1 MPTYFETI
9 DQDVERAYAVA
20 RTARAVGLDPEDHPE
35 VPPAQ
40 DMATRVEKLLGHL
53 PLEGISDEI
62 RTLARDLPRDE
73 LAVEM
78 VRTIVRDPRRGSS
91 VEARLDAALRV
102 GLAILTEG
110 ILVAPLEGL
119 AEVHLRSFGGSSYV
133 ELFYAGP
140 IRAAGGTAQ
149 AMSVLLADVARR
161 ELGLDAYR
169 PLPGE
174 VERYVEE
181 IPLYKHSQHLQ
192 YVPSAEEVATVVENV
207 PVCISGEATEG
218 DLEVSAFRNLPRVPT
233 NGLRGGACL
242 VIAEG
247 LCQKS
252 AKLQKIVQRLGLDG
266 WEFLE
271 QVGRHPTSEENGASH
286 GPKYLA
292 EAVGGRPVL
301 AYPHRPGGFRLTYG
315 RARTTG
321 LAACAVNP
329 ATMRVLRNFVAVGTQ
344 VKLEYPG
351 KATAMTLCD
360 TVEGPIVDLD
370 DGTLTAI
377 HDIDRAEQVLP
388 HIQRIVDLGSLLVPF
403 GEFLENNRP
412 LAPGAYT
419 LEWHLEELRAAGV
432 PLDNRAYHPSF
443 AEAVETARES
453 GVPLHPRFLLFWHDL
468 TSGEIRALSEFI
480 EREGRWVSNALE
492 LPRDPEVREVL
503 VRLGFL
509 HAPRGEGTLRG
520 EEELSQ
526 ALVAGLGLV
535 PGLHGLVRVAPTEP
549 VDIEPLAYVSRLAGV
564 TIPARAPSRIGARV
578 GRPEKARQ
586 RKMSPNVHVLFP
598 VGDAGGAQR
607 SVPEAARQSQGHG
620 LPTQL
625 GVRECTQCHRTTVW
639 CRCSCGGHTRATG
652 QVTTQELSVAP
663 IWAQAIERLDLR
675 RTPPSVKGVKGLLS
689 AGKVPEPIEK
699 GILRASHG
707 ISVYQDGTARFDLT
721 DLPLTHFR
729 PREIGLS
736 IETAHELGYTHDWL
750 GAPLEDVDQLAELQP
765 QDLIV
770 ARSCGTYLTH
780 LAQFI
785 DDELVRLYGLDP
797 FYRATKPEDLR
808 GHLVTALA
816 PHTSGAVAGRLIG
829 YTAAEGCFAHPVF
842 HAAKRRN
849 CDGDE
854 DSVTLLLDVLLNF
867 SRSYLPS
874 SRGGLMDKPLVL
886 TTRLNAT
893 EVDSEAHN
901 VDLAFRYPLEFYR
914 AAARGGTAKEV
925 EPLIETVSSRVGT
938 DRSLSGYGFTHDTTD
953 IAGGPVRSA
962 YREAPSMDRIV
973 EQSLVVASQIRAVDV
988 GEAVSLVLN
997 AHFLPDLMGNLKS
1010 YATQKF
1016 RCKVCGTSYRRPP
1029 LSGRCTARG
1038 RGGKVCEGAL
1048 QPTVFEASVRKYLGL
1063 SQRLA
1068 TTTGV
1073 PPYLRQRIQ
1082 LLETSLATLFPGSL
1096 AQTTLESFQGIP
1108 AVEEPPDDL

>member
-271 QVGRHPTSEENGASH
+271 QVGRHPISEENGASH

-468 TSGEIRALSEFI
+468 TSGEIRALSEFV

-535 PGLHGLVRVAPTEP
+535 PGLHGLVRVAPIEP

-721 DLPLTHFR
+721 YLPLTHFR

>member
-468 TSGEIRALSEFI
+468 TSGEIRALSEFV

-535 PGLHGLVRVAPTEP
+535 PGLHGLVRVAPIEP

-607 SVPEAARQSQGHG
+607 SVPEAARQSQGRG

>member
-1 MPTYFETI
+1 VTTYFESI
-9 DQDVERAYAVA
+9 DRAVERAYVVA
-20 RTARAVGLDPEDHPE
+20 RSARAVGLDPEDHPE
-35 VPPAQ
+35 IPPAQ
-40 DMATRVEKLLGHL
+40 DMASRVEKLLSHL
-53 PLEGISDEI
+53 PLDGVSEEI
-62 RTLARDLPRDE
+62 RALARDLPRDE
-73 LAVEM
+73 VAVEM
-78 VRTIVRDPRRGSS
+78 VRRIVRDSRRGSS

-174 VERYVEE
+174 VERYLEE

-192 YVPSAEEVATVVENV
+192 YVPSADEVDTVVRNV
-207 PVCISGEATEG
+207 PVCISGESTEG

-247 LCQKS
+247 LCQK
-252 AKLQKIVQRLGLDG
+252 APKLRKIVQRLGLDG
-266 WEFLE
+266 WEFLD
-271 QVGRHPTSEENGASH
+271 QLGRHTSSDENGGAQ

-351 KATAMTLCD
+351 KATAMSLCD

-377 HDIDRAEQVLP
+377 HDLDRAEQLLP
-388 HIQRIVDLGSLLVPF
+388 RIRRIVDLGSLLVPF
-403 GEFLENNRP
+403 GEFLENNCP
-412 LAPGAYT
+412 LVPGAYT

-432 PLDNRAYHPSF
+432 PLDDRAYHPTF

-453 GVPLHPRFLLFWHDL
+453 KVPLHPRFLLFWHDL
-468 TSGEIRALSEFI
+468 TSGEIRALSEFV

-509 HAPRGEGTLRG
+509 HAPRGEATLRG

-535 PGLHGLVRVAPTEP
+535 PGTHGLVRVAPVEP
-549 VDIEPLAYVSRLAGV
+549 VAIEPLSYVSRLAGV
-564 TIPARAPSRIGARV
+564 QIPARGPSRIGARV

-598 VGDAGGAQR
+598 VGDSGGAQR
-607 SVPEAARQSQGHG
+607 SVLEAARQTQGRG

-625 GVRECTQCHRTTVW
+625 GVRECPDCHRSTVW
-639 CRCSCGGHTRATG
+639 PRCSCGGHTRATG
-652 QVTTQELSVAP
+652 QVTTQELPVAP
-663 IWAQAIERLDLR
+663 IWAQAVERLQLR
-675 RTPPSVKGVKGLLS
+675 QTSTQVKGVKGLLS
-689 AGKVPEPIEK
+689 AGKVPEPLEK
-699 GILRASHG
+699 GILRAAHG

-736 IETAHELGYTHDWL
+736 IEAAHELGYTRDWA
-750 GAPLEDVDQLAELQP
+750 GAPLTDVDQLVEVEP

-770 ARSCGTYLTH
+770 AHSCGAYLTQ
-780 LAQFI
+780 LAQFV
-785 DDELVRLYGLDP
+785 DDELVHLYGLDP
-797 FYRATKPEDLR
+797 FYRANKPEDLR
-808 GHLVTALA
+808 GHIVTALA

-854 DSVTLLLDVLLNF
+854 DSITLLLDALLNF
-867 SRSYLPS
+867 SRAYLPD

-901 VDLAFRYPLEFYR
+901 VDIAFRYPVEFYR

-925 EPLIETVSSRVGT
+925 QPLIETVGRRVGT
-938 DRSLSGYGFTHDTTD
+938 DRALSGYGFTHDTAD

-1029 LSGRCTARG
+1029 LSGRCTTKT
-1038 RGGKVCEGAL
+1038 RGGKPCDGAL

-1068 TTTGV
+1068 ATTGV

-1096 AQTTLESFQGIP
+1096 AQTTLESFQGLP
-1108 AVEEPPDDL
+1108 AAEEPADDL

>member
-1 MPTYFETI
+1 MATYFETI
-9 DQDVERAYAVA
+9 DQAVERAYAVA
-20 RTARAVGLDPEDHPE
+20 RTARTVGLDPEDHPE
-35 VPPAQ
+35 IPPAQ
-40 DMATRVEKLLGHL
+40 DMASRVEKLLGHL
-53 PLEGISDEI
+53 PLDGISEEI
-62 RTLARDLPRDE
+62 RALAHDLPRDE
-73 LAVEM
+73 LAVAM
-78 VRTIVRDPRRGSS
+78 VRTIVNDPRRGSS
-91 VEARLDAALRV
+91 MEARLDAALRV

-119 AEVHLRSFGGSSYV
+119 AEVHVRSFGGSSYV

-161 ELGLDAYR
+161 ELGLSAYR

-174 VERYVEE
+174 VERYMEE

-192 YVPSAEEVATVVENV
+192 YVPSADEVATVVQNV
-207 PVCISGEATEG
+207 PVCISGESTEG

-247 LCQKS
+247 LCQK
-252 AKLQKIVQRLGLDG
+252 APKLRKIVQRLGLDG
-266 WEFLE
+266 WEFLDRL
-271 QVGRHPTSEENGASH
+271 GRHATSEEDGSAH

-321 LAACAVNP
+321 LASCAVNP

-377 HDIDRAEQVLP
+377 HDLDRAEQLLP

-412 LAPGAYT
+412 LVPGAYT

-432 PLDNRAYHPSF
+432 PLDGRAYHPSF
-443 AEAVETARES
+443 AEAVETARER

-468 TSGEIRALSEFI
+468 TSGEIRALSEFV

-535 PGLHGLVRVAPTEP
+535 PDRHGLARVAAAEP
-549 VDIEPLAYVSRLAGV
+549 VDIEPLVYVSRLAGV
-564 TIPARAPSRIGARV
+564 TIPARSPSRIGARV

-607 SVPEAARQSQGHG
+607 SLPEAARQSQGRG
-620 LPTQL
+620 VPTQL
-625 GVRECTQCHRTTVW
+625 GVRECPQCHRTTVW
-639 CRCSCGGHTRATG
+639 PRCSCGGHTRATG

-663 IWAQAIERLDLR
+663 IWAQAVERLDLR
-675 RTPPSVKGVKGLLS
+675 RTPPNVKGVKGLLS

-736 IETAHELGYTHDWL
+736 IERAHELGYTHDWV
-750 GAPLEDVDQLAELQP
+750 GAPLEEIDQLAELQP

-770 ARSCGTYLTH
+770 SHSCGVYLTH
-780 LAQFI
+780 LAQFV

-797 FYRATKPEDLR
+797 FYRANKPEDLR

-854 DSVTLLLDVLLNF
+854 DSVTLLLDALLNF
-867 SRSYLPS
+867 SRAYLPS

-901 VDLAFRYPLEFYR
+901 VDIAFRYPVEFYR
-914 AAARGGTAKEV
+914 AAARGGAAKEV
-925 EPLIETVSSRVGT
+925 QPLIETVGQRVGT
-938 DRSLSGYGFTHDTTD
+938 DRAMSGYGFTHDTTD

-1029 LSGRCTARG
+1029 LSGRCTMRP
-1038 RGGKVCEGAL
+1038 RGGKPCEGAL

-1068 TTTGV
+1068 STTGV

-1096 AQTTLESFQGIP
+1096 AQTTLESFQGLP
-1108 AVEEPPDDL
+1108 AVEEPSDEL